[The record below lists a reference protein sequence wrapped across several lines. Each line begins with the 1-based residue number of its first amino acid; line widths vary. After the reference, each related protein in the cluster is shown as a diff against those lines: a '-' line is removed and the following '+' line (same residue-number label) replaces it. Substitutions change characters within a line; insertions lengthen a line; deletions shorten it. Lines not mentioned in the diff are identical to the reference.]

1 MGICFSK
8 HCDSAGQEFGHH
20 FSSNW
25 FRGKIVMIS
34 KILLVCLIGVAYA
47 APNADPY
54 TKFLGSTF
62 GFGFAKFAKCEFP
75 EGKGIIFISEK
86 RFGMHGTTEIYGEMN
101 GLTDGL
107 HGFHVHEF
115 GGLGNGC
122 KDAGG
127 HYDPEQTEDE
137 TGEYV
142 GDLGSVNSINGKAFV
157 KIQKQEIR
165 LSGSEELSVLNR
177 AMVVHADPEGGARV
191 MCCTIKS
198 PY

>member
-1 MGICFSK
+1 M
-8 HCDSAGQEFGHH
+8 
-20 FSSNW
+20 
-25 FRGKIVMIS
+25 
-34 KILLVCLIGVAYA
+34 VCLIGVAYA

-75 EGKGIIFISEK
+75 EGKGIIFIREK

-127 HYDPEQTEDE
+127 HYDPEQVCSFYTLIGNIPFPISNPHF
-137 TGEYV
+137 TLRQQILGHLNFRHSKALISPWLV
-142 GDLGSVNSINGKAFV
+142 PKWVDLVPTLLQIDLVPRYF
-157 KIQKQEIR
+157 
-165 LSGSEELSVLNR
+165 
-177 AMVVHADPEGGARV
+177 
-191 MCCTIKS
+191 
-198 PY
+198 

>member
-1 MGICFSK
+1 MG
-8 HCDSAGQEFGHH
+8 
-20 FSSNW
+20 
-25 FRGKIVMIS
+25 GKIVMIS
-34 KILLVCLIGVAYA
+34 KILLVCLVGIAYA

-62 GFGFAKFAKCEFP
+62 GFRFAKFAKCEFP
-75 EGKGIIFISEK
+75 EGKGIIFIREK

-127 HYDPEQTEDE
+127 HFDPLKTEDE
-137 TGEYV
+137 TGQYI
-142 GDLGSVNSINGKAFV
+142 GDLGSVSSAYGKAHI
-157 KIQKQEIR
+157 KILTPKIK
-165 LSGSEELSVLNR
+165 LSGPEEDQN
-177 AMVVHADPEGGARV
+177 
-191 MCCTIKS
+191 
-198 PY
+198 

>member
-1 MGICFSK
+1 M
-8 HCDSAGQEFGHH
+8 
-20 FSSNW
+20 
-25 FRGKIVMIS
+25 
-34 KILLVCLIGVAYA
+34 VCLIGVAYA

-54 TKFLGSTF
+54 NKFLGSTF
-62 GFGFAKFAKCEFP
+62 GFGFPKFAKCEFP

-127 HYDPEQTEDE
+127 HYDPEQVCSFYTLIENIPFF
-137 TGEYV
+137 V
-142 GDLGSVNSINGKAFV
+142 QNINFLGKFEFWKN
-157 KIQKQEIR
+157 
-165 LSGSEELSVLNR
+165 LNLKFGTQFDGR
-177 AMVVHADPEGGARV
+177 F
-191 MCCTIKS
+191 
-198 PY
+198 

>member
-1 MGICFSK
+1 M
-8 HCDSAGQEFGHH
+8 
-20 FSSNW
+20 
-25 FRGKIVMIS
+25 
-34 KILLVCLIGVAYA
+34 VCLIGVAYA

-75 EGKGIIFISEK
+75 EGKGIIFIREK

-127 HYDPEQTEDE
+127 HYDPEQVCYHYT
-137 TGEYV
+137 
-142 GDLGSVNSINGKAFV
+142 LF
-157 KIQKQEIR
+157 KITS
-165 LSGSEELSVLNR
+165 L
-177 AMVVHADPEGGARV
+177 
-191 MCCTIKS
+191 
-198 PY
+198 